1 MGDAFSRSKQVLQKY
16 RSNADNLSLL
26 KQNRCVFVKMLTTFL
41 LKPAGNHGGSEVD
54 DKGEA
59 KLCAKLEFS
68 SKLYESYKD
77 KQRSH

>member
-26 KQNRCVFVKMLTTFL
+26 KQNRYVFVKMLTV